1 MHAGASKCILD
12 NRKCLSS
19 ISTSIFAQAFNFIC
33 QKYIPPKHT
42 HTHIEAMDSLGR
54 IRKKDM
60 QRVFN
65 TTARNGKQFNNNN
78 KYYFSL

>member
-1 MHAGASKCILD
+1 LHK
-12 NRKCLSS
+12 LSTLFVKN
-19 ISTSIFAQAFNFIC
+19 ISPLN
-33 QKYIPPKHT
+33 T

>member
-19 ISTSIFAQAFNFIC
+19 ISTSIFARAFNFIC

-42 HTHIEAMDSLGR
+42 HTHTHRGNGFLNLSFF
-54 IRKKDM
+54 RK
-60 QRVFN
+60 
-65 TTARNGKQFNNNN
+65 N
-78 KYYFSL
+78 KKKRYAKSIQYHSKEWKAIQ

>member
-12 NRKCLSS
+12 NKKCLSS

-42 HTHIEAMDSLGR
+42 HTHRGNGFS
-54 IRKKDM
+54 RK
-60 QRVFN
+60 
-65 TTARNGKQFNNNN
+65 N
-78 KYYFSL
+78 KKKRYAKSIQYHSKEWKAIQ